1 MPEYLLGDE
10 LDEGYYSGGADA
22 CEGVGGAGEEKVEE
36 ADADGVAL
44 LV

>member
-1 MPEYLLGDE
+1 MSENLLGDE
-10 LDEGYYSGGADA
+10 LDEGYYSRGADA
-22 CEGVGGAGEEKVEE
+22 GEGVGGAGEEEVEE